1 MTASVDPA
9 ALRQARQEAG
19 LTQGQVARALGLAGG
34 EAVSVWER
42 GAFEPNS
49 AALLHRL
56 ADVLGVAVPELLRCD
71 EGEFDLRYLRLVAG
85 LESADVA
92 GQLHVALSTY
102 RRWERGAWN
111 RPPSDAVV
119 AGLAKAFKVTND
131 VVSGAFVHTK
141 KLGVRHQG
149 GPAVPKG

>member
-1 MTASVDPA
+1 MTQS
-9 ALRQARQEAG
+9 
-19 LTQGQVARALGLAGG
+19 QVARALGLAGG

-71 EGEFDLRYLRLVAG
+71 EDEVDLRYLRLVAG

-92 GQLHVALSTY
+92 SQLHVALSTY
-102 RRWERGAWN
+102 RRWERGAWT

-119 AGLAKAFKVTND
+119 ASLARAFKVTTD

-141 KLGVRHQG
+141 NLDVRHQG